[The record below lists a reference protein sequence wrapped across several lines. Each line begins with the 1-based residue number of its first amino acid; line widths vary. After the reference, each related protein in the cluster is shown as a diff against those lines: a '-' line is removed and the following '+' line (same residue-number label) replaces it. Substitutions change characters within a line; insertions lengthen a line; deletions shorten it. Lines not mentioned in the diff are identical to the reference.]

1 MKKRQKIS
9 HIELLQ
15 ENLDVL
21 RVVCECGH
29 TKRIPV
35 FVDSVIC
42 NQCGRK
48 LKNNS
53 KAYFTYKLRKEIKKL
68 EKN

>member
-1 MKKRQKIS
+1 MKKRQKIK
-9 HIELLQ
+9 HIETLQ
-15 ENLDVL
+15 DNLEVL

-35 FVDSVIC
+35 FVDYVIC
-42 NQCGRK
+42 NHCGKK

-53 KAYFTYKLRKEIKKL
+53 KAYFMYKLRKELNKI